1 MEIYIKPFIYIV
13 ICLFL
18 LWQLLKWFIPYLFN
32 SLMSYIQGVVL
43 EGQDSKAEVD
53 YLNLPNTF
61 EYQSLSKESFA
72 KQIDFEEID

>member
-1 MEIYIKPFIYIV
+1 
-13 ICLFL
+13 
-18 LWQLLKWFIPYLFN
+18 
-32 SLMSYIQGVVL
+32 MSYIQGVVL